1 MTEVAA
7 DALLIDVAGPAPLV
21 IGTDVLKPI
30 EDGGRLVKLDDGW
43 GWRAAGVGMTLSVS
57 PVSSSRYV

>member
-1 MTEVAA
+1 MPF
-7 DALLIDVAGPAPLV
+7 LLTWLVQRPLV

-43 GWRAAGVGMTLSVS
+43 GWARSGGLG
-57 PVSSSRYV
+57 